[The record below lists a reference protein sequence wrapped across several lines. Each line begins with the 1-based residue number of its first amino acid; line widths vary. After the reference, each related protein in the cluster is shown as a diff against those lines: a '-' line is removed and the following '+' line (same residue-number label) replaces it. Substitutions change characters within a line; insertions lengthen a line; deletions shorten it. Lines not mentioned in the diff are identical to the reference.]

1 MKNFYPEHFFQ
12 IFYANRLTFP
22 TKPPRMFYSELF
34 NMKQSSIEQLL
45 IEQSLFKQFYNE
57 QMGTAAKGKGGKSS
71 VCCKKRK
78 IGHEL
83 RTLDNMMSRNLMAA
97 ARERGVDELTA
108 MHGWILGYL
117 CRNEDKDI
125 FQKDIEAEFK
135 ICRSTVTNILKLME
149 KKGYIRRESVP
160 YDARLKKLVL
170 TDTGRE
176 LHEKT
181 KDMIDILEEQTIE
194 GIAKEDLDTFYR
206 VIDQLK
212 SNVKNMLGETSC

>member
-1 MKNFYPEHFFQ
+1 M
-12 IFYANRLTFP
+12 
-22 TKPPRMFYSELF
+22 
-34 NMKQSSIEQLL
+34 
-45 IEQSLFKQFYNE
+45 
-57 QMGTAAKGKGGKSS
+57 
-71 VCCKKRK
+71 CCKKRK

-149 KKGYIRRESVP
+149 K
-160 YDARLKKLVL
+160 LVL

>member
-1 MKNFYPEHFFQ
+1 M
-12 IFYANRLTFP
+12 
-22 TKPPRMFYSELF
+22 
-34 NMKQSSIEQLL
+34 
-45 IEQSLFKQFYNE
+45 
-57 QMGTAAKGKGGKSS
+57 
-71 VCCKKRK
+71 CCKKRK

-108 MHGWILGYL
+108 MHGWILGI
-117 CRNEDKDI
+117 CAGTKTKI
-125 FQKDIEAEFK
+125 FSRSDIEAEFK

-194 GIAKEDLDTFYR
+194 GIAKKISIRFYR

-212 SNVKNMLGETSC
+212 SNVKIC

>member
-1 MKNFYPEHFFQ
+1 M
-12 IFYANRLTFP
+12 
-22 TKPPRMFYSELF
+22 
-34 NMKQSSIEQLL
+34 
-45 IEQSLFKQFYNE
+45 
-57 QMGTAAKGKGGKSS
+57 
-71 VCCKKRK
+71 CCKKRK

-149 KKGYIRRESVP
+149 KKGYIRRASEETGADRYRKRASREDER
-160 YDARLKKLVL
+160 YDRYSGR
-170 TDTGRE
+170 TDGCGNFKR
-176 LHEKT
+176 
-181 KDMIDILEEQTIE
+181 
-194 GIAKEDLDTFYR
+194 R
-206 VIDQLK
+206 
-212 SNVKNMLGETSC
+212 S

>member
-1 MKNFYPEHFFQ
+1 
-12 IFYANRLTFP
+12 
-22 TKPPRMFYSELF
+22 MFYSELF

-135 ICRSTVTNILKLME
+135 ICRSTVTNILNSWRK
-149 KKGYIRRESVP
+149 R
-160 YDARLKKLVL
+160 A
-170 TDTGRE
+170 
-176 LHEKT
+176 
-181 KDMIDILEEQTIE
+181 
-194 GIAKEDLDTFYR
+194 
-206 VIDQLK
+206 
-212 SNVKNMLGETSC
+212 TSDGSPFPMMHV

>member
-1 MKNFYPEHFFQ
+1 
-12 IFYANRLTFP
+12 
-22 TKPPRMFYSELF
+22 
-34 NMKQSSIEQLL
+34 
-45 IEQSLFKQFYNE
+45 
-57 QMGTAAKGKGGKSS
+57 
-71 VCCKKRK
+71 
-78 IGHEL
+78 
-83 RTLDNMMSRNLMAA
+83 
-97 ARERGVDELTA
+97 
-108 MHGWILGYL
+108 
-117 CRNEDKDI
+117 
-125 FQKDIEAEFK
+125 
-135 ICRSTVTNILKLME
+135 ME

-212 SNVKNMLGETSC
+212 SNVKNMSGETSC

>member
-1 MKNFYPEHFFQ
+1 
-12 IFYANRLTFP
+12 
-22 TKPPRMFYSELF
+22 
-34 NMKQSSIEQLL
+34 
-45 IEQSLFKQFYNE
+45 
-57 QMGTAAKGKGGKSS
+57 
-71 VCCKKRK
+71 
-78 IGHEL
+78 
-83 RTLDNMMSRNLMAA
+83 MSRNLMAA

-117 CRNEDKDI
+117 CRNEE
-125 FQKDIEAEFK
+125 KDIEAEFK

-194 GIAKEDLDTFYR
+194 RIAKEDLDTFYR